1 MKSKRIHLQPLATC
15 LSILMFGASSSVAEP
30 SCLIEGE
37 ESWKSKISDQQGLV
51 IEGGHVFPSGD
62 EAFLQTSVLSSE
74 TKRKASSLCV
84 EQSPIWQ
91 NWNPIENLGPVNLS
105 DAPVLLTLGPDDY
118 WIFGRY
124 GRGQARRKAGGKPQ
138 PLPPF
143 TPEPASL
150 EGFEIPLLTTRFP
163 NQFDA
168 PGGLKPKLGG
178 YHAWQ
183 SRDMVNWVHHGP
195 ITERASAWMTSAEFA
210 DGKAYFYYDFPND
223 QDPHVYVD
231 ADLFD
236 GIPGDNKGMAFDDPS
251 HGSDSGIIRDLDGNF
266 HLILEDWS
274 PINAQ
279 RHAWDSPLAA
289 HAVSPDGFQDFKLL
303 APPVDE
309 RTEPTGRIGTYT
321 HPHWVKENPER
332 FKTNIAEYEIHEP
345 EQSAYGDWAAIC
357 IGGQYYLFCDHDPAE
372 GKGMSVGWFT
382 SPSLDEQFTWCDH
395 IGKGHPDPDIA
406 FAEGQFYLA
415 TQQDTDY
422 VSPGP
427 WVETVE
433 ARVGVDT
440 SHDGKIDQ
448 WGEWKEVNE
457 SYDYLPGF
465 SKQVQ
470 KTPARLDLSGLPEG
484 YGFQIEL
491 KITDSTD
498 NKSKPMI
505 KSLELSFE

>member
-1 MKSKRIHLQPLATC
+1 MCIRDS
-15 LSILMFGASSSVAEP
+15 
-30 SCLIEGE
+30 
-37 ESWKSKISDQQGLV
+37 
-51 IEGGHVFPSGD
+51 
-62 EAFLQTSVLSSE
+62 
-74 TKRKASSLCV
+74 CV

-91 NWNPIENLGPVNLS
+91 NWNPIENLGPINLS

-124 GRGQARRKAGGKPQ
+124 GRGQARRKAGEKPRPQ
-138 PLPPF
+138 PSF
-143 TPEPASL
+143 TPAPASL
-150 EGFEIPLLTTRFP
+150 EGFDIPLRTTRFP

-168 PGGLKPKLGG
+168 PGGLEPKLGG

-289 HAVSPDGFQDFKLL
+289 HAVSPDGVQGFRLL
-303 APPVDE
+303 APAVDE
-309 RTEPTGRIGTYT
+309 RTRPTGRIGTYT

-406 FAEGQFYLA
+406 FAEGQFYLV

-448 WGEWKEVNE
+448 WGEWKEVKE

-498 NKSKPMI
+498 NQSKPMI